1 MFSEKDLQA
10 LLDYSAESPVLTV
23 YLNTDPTAITTEA
36 AKIRL
41 RNLLK
46 TVDLHEDIQAVEDYI
61 NLEYDWAA
69 KGVVIFSSQQEGF
82 FQTYQFNLSV
92 PDKVFVGEHPVIRPI
107 AHLSGIFT
115 GWSVVLVDKEK
126 ARLFSFELGE
136 LVEVRGVT
144 GEDVKQIKRGG
155 GDAMLGRKGGSS
167 ASGNVEKIIEQ
178 NIKEMVE
185 YATEFFNAHHIRRI
199 MIGGTDENVARFK
212 EELPKA
218 WQSLVVG
225 EFPMSMTANFAE
237 VIEKA
242 TLEALAANKKVINNL
257 VEKSITMAA
266 SGGIGAIGLIDTLN
280 AIHEGRV
287 KTLLV
292 LEDFEEAGFRC
303 DGCGYL
309 TTQSLEKCP
318 FCGGHFNRIDSTVE
332 MAVQEALQKGA
343 EVKVVEENEQ
353 LEKAGSIA
361 AIMRY

>member
-10 LLDYSAESPVLTV
+10 LLDYSAVSPVLSV
-23 YLNTDPTAITTEA
+23 YLNTDPTVITTEA

-41 RNLLK
+41 RNLMK
-46 TVDLHEDIQAVEDYI
+46 TVDLPEDVQAVEDYI

-69 KGVVIFSSQQEGF
+69 RGVVIFSSQQEDF
-82 FQTYQFNLSV
+82 FQAYQFNLSV
-92 PDKVFVGEHPVIRPI
+92 PDKVYVGDRPVIRPL
-107 AHLSGIFT
+107 AHLTETFT

-126 ARLFSFELGE
+126 ARLFSFDLGE
-136 LVEVRGVT
+136 LVEIEGVT

-155 GDAMLGRKGGSS
+155 GDAMLGRKGGSG
-167 ASGNVEKIIEQ
+167 ASGNVEKIIEK
-178 NIKEMVE
+178 NIKEMVA

-225 EFPMSMTANFAE
+225 EFPMSMTANSAE
-237 VIEKA
+237 VFEKA
-242 TLEALAANKKVINNL
+242 IQESLAANKKVIENL
-257 VEKSITMAA
+257 VDKSITMAA
-266 SGGIGAIGLIDTLN
+266 SGGTGATGLIDTLN

-309 TTQSLEKCP
+309 TTQPLEKCP
-318 FCGGHFNRIDSTVE
+318 FCGGQFDRIDSAVE

-343 EVKVVEENEQ
+343 DVKILEENDQ
-353 LEKAGSIA
+353 LDKAGSIA